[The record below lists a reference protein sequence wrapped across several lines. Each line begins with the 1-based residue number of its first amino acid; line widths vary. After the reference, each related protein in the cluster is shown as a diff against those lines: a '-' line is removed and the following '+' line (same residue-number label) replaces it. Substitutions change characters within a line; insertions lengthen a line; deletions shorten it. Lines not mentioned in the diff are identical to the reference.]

1 MQSSRKIAR
10 LRKGLA
16 AVTAGVI
23 AAFGALYSRG
33 SLDWLENRTADFRAS
48 RTANPS
54 KADPGIVLID
64 IDNASFQTLTADL
77 GRWPWTREVWT
88 RLLKYLAPGK
98 PRMVLFDVLFTGSE
112 PAADP
117 GFAGAIAEVGPV
129 LLPFAFTASHAE
141 LNSEASPPEKALVEV
156 PGPFRGPDLI
166 TQEWMLNVPTA
177 ELARAMA
184 ASGSIL
190 GSADADGVTRRLP
203 LVQRYR
209 GKTYAT
215 YWLSAALHARGA
227 RTVRFYPGTAT
238 AGSARIPID
247 DRGNFVPR
255 WNGTPA
261 NAYRRIPLMEMVCS
275 LQPEICGP
283 NVRRHPPSEFTG
295 KIVLIGASAAGSY
308 EVRPTPVAETA
319 PGMFVLATGID
330 NLLNGDAVQE
340 TPRWLG
346 WLILA
351 FLCAIPALLVGTW
364 REVTVPILLS
374 GVILGGYGV
383 LCFYLY
389 GRGVWLPMM
398 VPMVAAVVSLG
409 GNVAYRYFT
418 TDREL
423 AKTRRT
429 LEAYVSPQL
438 VSYVMDNLESIRFDG
453 QKRRLTILFSDVR
466 GFSSISEHADPV
478 KILEQLNEYFEAM
491 TDIVFKHDG
500 ILDKFIGD
508 GLMAHWGAFTPDRPN
523 AELAARASLEM
534 IEKLGELNQ
543 KWKSEGRILFDIGIG
558 LNTADVIF
566 GNVGAGKK
574 LDFTV
579 IGDGVN
585 LAARLEGANK
595 DYHTHIIISEFTLAE
610 LGGRAEVA
618 PLGDIVVKGKTVPV
632 EIYELKGL
640 APAPQSP
647 LA

>member
-1 MQSSRKIAR
+1 MVTT
-10 LRKGLA
+10 
-16 AVTAGVI
+16 AVIGV
-23 AAFGALYSRG
+23 FGSMHSRG
-33 SLDWLENRTADFRAS
+33 TLDWLENRTADFRAS
-48 RTANPS
+48 RAANPAN
-54 KADPGIVLID
+54 ADPGIVLID
-64 IDNASFQTLTADL
+64 IDNASFQALTADL

-112 PAADP
+112 PAADA
-117 GFAGAIAEVGPV
+117 GFAHAITEVGPV
-129 LLPFAFTASHAE
+129 LLPFAFTASQAE
-141 LNSEASPPEKALVEV
+141 LKSEASPPEKALVEV
-156 PGPFRGPDLI
+156 PEPFLGTELI
-166 TQEWMLNVPTA
+166 AQDWMLNVPTA
-177 ELARAMA
+177 ELARAMTG
-184 ASGSIL
+184 SGSIL
-190 GSADADGVTRRLP
+190 GGADADGVTRRLP

-215 YWLSAALHARGA
+215 YWLAAAIHARGV
-227 RTVRFYPGTAT
+227 RTVTFRPGSFR
-238 AGSARIPID
+238 AGAVEIPID
-247 DRGNFVPR
+247 SRGNFVPR

-319 PGMFVLATGID
+319 PGMFVLAAGID
-330 NLLNGDAVQE
+330 TLLNGGAMRE

-346 WLILA
+346 WLIIA
-351 FLCAIPALLVGTW
+351 ILCAIPAVLVGTW
-364 REVTVPILLS
+364 REIAVPILLS
-374 GVILGGYGV
+374 GVILGAYGL
-383 LCFYLY
+383 LCFDSY
-389 GRGVWLPMM
+389 GRGYWLPMM

-409 GNVAYRYFT
+409 GNTAYRYFT

-438 VSYVMDNLESIRFDG
+438 VRFVMDNIESIRFDG

-466 GFSSISEHADPV
+466 GFSTISEHADPV

-534 IEKLGELNQ
+534 IAKLEELNR
-543 KWKSEGRILFDIGIG
+543 KWESEGRIRFDIGVG

-595 DYHTHIIISEFTLAE
+595 EYHTHIIISEFTLAE
-610 LGGRAEVA
+610 LGERAQVA

-632 EIYELKGL
+632 AIYELKGL
-640 APAPQSP
+640 AAGADQSP